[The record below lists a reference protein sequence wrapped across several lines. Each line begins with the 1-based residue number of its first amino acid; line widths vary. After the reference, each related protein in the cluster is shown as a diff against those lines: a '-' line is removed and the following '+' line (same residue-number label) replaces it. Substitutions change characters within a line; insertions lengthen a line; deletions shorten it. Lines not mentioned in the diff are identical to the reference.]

1 MNALSKIRFLP
12 ITIFVATLMLSVKL
26 GDIWT
31 GVTQPNDAPA
41 IEVSAARAQ
50 DAPELPDDL
59 AQAADPLNNEIS
71 EAVDGGVAADDPFGG
86 EPAFEGED
94 AEDAAVQR
102 LVTEDPTLLTPEEI
116 ELLQK
121 LAERRDAIE
130 RREREVALRE
140 GLLEAAEIRINNKI
154 AELQAFEQTI
164 SGLIETYDEQQDQK
178 LQSLVKI
185 YENMKPKD
193 AARIFEDLN
202 ITTLLQVA
210 ERMKERKLAPIM
222 AAMNPN
228 RAREVT
234 VELTRLR
241 DLPELQPSG
250 G

>member
-1 MNALSKIRFLP
+1 MMSGFWKVRFLP
-12 ITIFVATLMLSVKL
+12 VTIFVATLMLSVKL

-31 GVTQPNDAPA
+31 GVTEAEAPS
-41 IEVSAARAQ
+41 IDVNRALAQ
-50 DAPELPDDL
+50 EPELPDDL
-59 AQAADPLNNEIS
+59 AAAAEPLNEEVND
-71 EAVDGGVAADDPFGG
+71 AVDAAVDPDDPFGG
-86 EPAFEGED
+86 EPSFEGDE

-121 LAERRDAIE
+121 LAERRDTIE
-130 RREREVALRE
+130 RQEREIALRE

-154 AELQAFEQTI
+154 AELQTFEQTI
-164 SGLIETYDEQQDQK
+164 QSLIETYDDQQDQK

-202 ITTLLQVA
+202 IETLLQVA